1 MAKRDGED
9 SIAQPA
15 PTAGCS
21 FAPQRRFIPPD
32 GCEGGENPVPWRS
45 LRGSSSTQH
54 PHKVA
59 QVWLPMEQ
67 GGAPGLVVGARG
79 GGAGREPLPASSPAG
94 SGFELIYINK

>member
-32 GCEGGENPVPWRS
+32 GCEGRENPMPWRS

-59 QVWLPMEQ
+59 QVWLPRERVWWWEP
-67 GGAPGLVVGARG
+67 GAVG
-79 GGAGREPLPASSPAG
+79 PAG
-94 SGFELIYINK
+94 SPFLLPRPLEVPLS